1 MLLSK
6 LRRYSED
13 ELDARY
19 LDDGEQIFENNYAI
33 TSLHYHNDADAV
45 FSKDAADIDLPCYCL
60 VTKAGD
66 GNWLLNDNVITDSD
80 STSDSNS
87 DSNSNSDYDYDY
99 DSNSNSNS
107 DFDYDFDSDFS
118 HNYG

>member
-19 LDDGEQIFENNYAI
+19 SDDGGQIFGNDYAI
-33 TSLHYHNDADAV
+33 TSLHYHIDVNVV
-45 FSKDAADIDLPCYCL
+45 FSKGAADIDLPCYCL

-87 DSNSNSDYDYDY
+87 DY
-99 DSNSNSNS
+99 DSNP